1 VAKLSSRVP
10 AYKLAALEIRDYIG
24 RHGLKG
30 GEALPPEAALAQ
42 QIGISRPSLR
52 EGMKALE
59 SVGVLQARHGEGVFV
74 SGFSFDAI
82 VENLPYSMLADDL
95 QLLHLLEVRTA
106 LEVGM
111 VPRIVGLIPSE
122 DVGRLRQ
129 LAQRMLQRAQAGESF
144 AEEDRAFHATLFAC
158 LGNPF
163 LDRLVDLFWQ
173 VFHRMADTL
182 PQIGPSSRLQTAR
195 EHLAIV
201 DNLASGDARALQQA
215 HERHFDEIRKRVT
228 SLRSPA
234 GVPKAANAV
243 APAATESPSNPQPEV
258 RVAEAATVSSPGHQ
272 ETASS

>member
-1 VAKLSSRVP
+1 MAKLSSRVP

-42 QIGISRPSLR
+42 QLGISRPSLR

-74 SGFSFDAI
+74 AGFSFDAI
-82 VENLPYSMLADDL
+82 VDNLPYSMLADDL

-111 VPRIVGLIPSE
+111 VPRIVGLIPPE
-122 DVGRLRQ
+122 DVARLRG

-144 AEEDRAFHATLFAC
+144 AEEDRDFHATLFAC

-163 LDRLVDLFWQ
+163 LDRLVDLFWK

-201 DNLASGDARALQQA
+201 DNLASGNARALQQA

-228 SLRSPA
+228 SLRVPA
-234 GVPKAANAV
+234 NPPVDAGALRASASAASSQ
-243 APAATESPSNPQPEV
+243 PAA
-258 RVAEAATVSSPGHQ
+258 
-272 ETASS
+272 